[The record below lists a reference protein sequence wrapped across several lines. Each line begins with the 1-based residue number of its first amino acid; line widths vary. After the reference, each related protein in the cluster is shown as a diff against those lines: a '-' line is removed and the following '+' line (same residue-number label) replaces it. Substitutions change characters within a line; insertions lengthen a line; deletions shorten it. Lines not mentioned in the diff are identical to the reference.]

1 MNLTARAP
9 FLLASFVLALVF
21 AGCGSSWTAEKQIRE
36 RIASIR
42 ASILA
47 KRAEGIVEFGTPDW
61 RFETAEGKS
70 FDRAAYLARTTQLL
84 AGIEIE
90 SLDTRIDSCLFS
102 GPRAEVMLTQTMV
115 RVETDATG
123 TRARWKVT
131 YREKQ
136 EWVDTPARGWL
147 VTSVM
152 VFHPEREKLP
162 LP

>member
-1 MNLTARAP
+1 MAAVAWL
-9 FLLASFVLALVF
+9 
-21 AGCGSSWTAEKQIRE
+21 AGCSGLMAEKQIRE
-36 RIASIR
+36 RIFSIR

-61 RFETAEGKS
+61 RFDGPDGKS
-70 FDRAAYLARTTQLL
+70 YDRAAYLARTARLF

-90 SLDTRIDSCLFS
+90 SLDTHIDSCRMRDA
-102 GPRAEVMLTQTMV
+102 RAEIMLTQTMV
-115 RVETDATG
+115 RIETDAAG
-123 TRARWKVT
+123 VRARWKVR

-136 EWVDTPARGWL
+136 EWVETRTRGWL